1 MKRFNM
7 DTSVKALVNMMGND
21 EINFECAVQRNKVW
35 DLEKKSLLI
44 HSLLYGYTVPPF
56 YLTKNED
63 GTFDSLDGKQRSN
76 ALYDFMNNDFVLSA
90 KMPIVYDDN
99 GTEYEF
105 AGKSYQEL
113 PEWAQDKIKD
123 YMLSIYYYED
133 MNSDE
138 IREFFFRLNNG
149 KPLTSIE
156 LSRVKAKSIYQ
167 FQKIGSHDAIMNI
180 LSDRAK
186 ASFTNE
192 TIAMQIYAM
201 AYMENPDFSTKNFRP
216 FVQDVEVTDD
226 EVAEF
231 KTVLDMVHECFEY
244 TKTRAEDADDAE
256 YKVAKKVLR
265 NIKTRTHFVSV
276 CYLAYLYTTSSDE
289 QSQDKFNDVVWYFF
303 NTGTSKATVSSEYNS
318 AIGAGSAK
326 GSAVQARQ
334 HAVDALYRSK
344 LA

>member
-7 DTSVKALVNMMGND
+7 DTSVKALVNMMGSD
-21 EINFECAVQRNKVW
+21 EINFDCAVQRNKVW

-76 ALYDFMNNDFVLSA
+76 CLYDFMNNDFVLSA
-90 KMPIVYDDN
+90 KMPVVYDDE
-99 GTEYEF
+99 GMEYEF
-105 AGKSYQEL
+105 AGKTYQEL

-156 LSRVKAKSIYQ
+156 LSRAKAKSIYQ

-186 ASFTNE
+186 KSFTNE
-192 TIAMQIYAM
+192 TISMQLYAM
-201 AYMENPDFSTKNFRP
+201 AYMRDPDFGTKAFRP
-216 FVQDVEVTDD
+216 YVQDVEVLD
-226 EVAEF
+226 EEVQEF
-231 KTVLDMVHECFEY
+231 NKALDMVGECFAY
-244 TKTRAEDADDAE
+244 VKSRAEDTDDAE
-256 YKVAKKVLR
+256 CKIAKKVLR
-265 NIKTRTHFVSV
+265 NIKARTHFVAVS
-276 CYLAYLYTTSSDE
+276 YLAYLYLTGSDE
-289 QSQDKFNDVVWYFF
+289 QSQDKFNDAVWYFF
-303 NTGTSKATVSSEYNS
+303 NSGSQKATVSADYNS

-326 GSAVQARQ
+326 GYAVRARKN
-334 HAVDALYRSK
+334 AIDTLYRSK